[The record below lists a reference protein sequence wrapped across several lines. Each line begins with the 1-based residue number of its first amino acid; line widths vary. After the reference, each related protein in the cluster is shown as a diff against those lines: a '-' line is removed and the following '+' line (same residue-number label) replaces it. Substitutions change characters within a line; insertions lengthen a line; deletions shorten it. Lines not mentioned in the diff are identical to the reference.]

1 MLYSKRS
8 KMFSGLS
15 VMTVTIDSVT
25 TNQTEANMSTTWVTE
40 TVKPVKVPPPAWR
53 KGARALAKRFGTC
66 DIMAAEDPDKPGRWA
81 ITQSYALRFFDA
93 DSVEAQAV
101 SLWRDSDPALGIDDD
116 GARVAVRVYKG
127 GKNDM
132 TLPDAKLHAPS
143 WERMNE
149 LFPDM
154 DGNHVAATELIPVQD
169 RDGEV
174 DAMDADGNRLARF
187 TTTILQGVLGSGE
200 TLLVNPQAPTKPAVI
215 GSTGGAGLVVVG
227 LVMPVRVP

>member
-1 MLYSKRS
+1 
-8 KMFSGLS
+8 
-15 VMTVTIDSVT
+15 
-25 TNQTEANMSTTWVTE
+25 MSTIWQTE
-40 TVKPVKVPPPAWR
+40 TVKPVKAPAPAWR
-53 KGARALAKRFGTC
+53 KGARALAKRFGTT
-66 DIMAAEDPDKPGRWA
+66 DIMAAEDPNQAGRWA
-81 ITQSYALRFFDA
+81 ITQSYALRFFGPDTI
-93 DSVEAQAV
+93 EAQAV

-116 GARVAVRVYKG
+116 GTRVAAKVYKG

-132 TLPDAKLHAPS
+132 THPDAKLHAPT
-143 WERMNE
+143 WDRMNE

-154 DGNHVAATELIPVQD
+154 DGNHVAVTELVPVED

-200 TLLVNPQAPTKPAVI
+200 TLLVNPQAPLKPAVI
-215 GSTGGAGLVVVG
+215 VNGDTVVG

>member
-1 MLYSKRS
+1 
-8 KMFSGLS
+8 
-15 VMTVTIDSVT
+15 
-25 TNQTEANMSTTWVTE
+25 MSTAWVAAE
-40 TVKPVKVPPPAWR
+40 KPVKAPAPAWR

-66 DIMAAEDPDKPGRWA
+66 DIMAAEDPNMPGRWA
-81 ITQSYALRFFDA
+81 ITQSYALRFFEA
-93 DSVEAQAV
+93 DTIEAQAV

-116 GARVAVRVYKG
+116 GARVAVKVHKG

-143 WERMNE
+143 WERVNE
-149 LFPDM
+149 LFTAMPVT
-154 DGNHVAATELIPVQD
+154 VAATELVPVED

-187 TTTILQGVLGSGE
+187 TTTILQGVLGDGE
-200 TLLVNPQAPTKPAVI
+200 TLLVNPQAPHKAAVI
-215 GSTGGAGLVVVG
+215 GHTGGAGLVVRG